1 MSLEQIVAF
10 YAFAFVAAVT
20 PGPSNVMVA
29 AAGSILGPV
38 RGLPTVAGTSL
49 GMGLLLFCA
58 ALGLGQAVAGNP
70 MLMTAMK
77 WAGTAVLLWL
87 AWKIASAGARGRS
100 AEARPVGFFGAALFQ
115 WVNPKAWLVAVSS
128 VGAYLTIPDGQAVWA
143 ALGFGFIF
151 VAAAVPANL
160 IWLFLGA
167 AMQRLLRNERSARVF
182 NVTMGALLAL
192 SVVAIL
198 A

>member
-1 MSLEQIVAF
+1 MSLEQILAF
-10 YAFAFVAAVT
+10 YLFAFVAAVT
-20 PGPSNVMVA
+20 PGPSNVMIA
-29 AAGSILGPV
+29 AAGSILGPL

-58 ALGLGQAVAGNP
+58 ALGLGQVVAGNP

-77 WAGTAVLLWL
+77 WAGAAFLFWL
-87 AWKIASAGARGRS
+87 AWKIASAGARGKS
-100 AEARPVGFFGAALFQ
+100 GEAKPVGFIGAALFQ
-115 WVNPKAWLVAVSS
+115 WVNPKAWLVAASS
-128 VGAYLTIPDGQAVWA
+128 VGTYLTIPDGQAVWA
-143 ALGFGFIF
+143 ALVFGLTF

-167 AMQRLLRNERSARVF
+167 AMQRLLKNERSARIF